1 MYQLSFP
8 SRRNQRWRRRLDMLD
23 GRRNT
28 EEGVKIVI
36 GGQIFPRRARQL
48 PPILRSSLTNF
59 TRVVPRV
66 HYEIPAGYYALR
78 SQPLGRDI
86 RRLICNSCYLEATFD
101 PLPPQSG
108 VPRGAAF
115 PSPGGMD
122 IRRGERRKGCVG
134 WFNFDREPWWKEGCG
149 GMRHADRERERRFMV
164 IRNYRL
170 APRLVASLRNLF
182 APH

>member
-66 HYEIPAGYYALR
+66 HYEIPAGYYAPRLR

-108 VPRGAAF
+108 VPRGATV
-115 PSPGGMD
+115 SKS
-122 IRRGERRKGCVG
+122 RGDGYSSRRKAKGVR
-134 WFNFDREPWWKEGCG
+134 W
-149 GMRHADRERERRFMV
+149 MV
-164 IRNYRL
+164 
-170 APRLVASLRNLF
+170 
-182 APH
+182 

>member
-1 MYQLSFP
+1 
-8 SRRNQRWRRRLDMLD
+8 MLD

-108 VPRGAAF
+108 VPRGARF
-115 PSPGGMD
+115 QVPGGW
-122 IRRGERRKGCVG
+122 IFVEAKGERGALDGLTLTANRGGRK
-134 WFNFDREPWWKEGCG
+134 DAEGC
-149 GMRHADRERERRFMV
+149 DTQTERERERRFMV

>member
-1 MYQLSFP
+1 
-8 SRRNQRWRRRLDMLD
+8 MLD

-66 HYEIPAGYYALR
+66 HYEIPAGYYAPRLR

-108 VPRGAAF
+108 VPRGARF
-115 PSPGGMD
+115 QV
-122 IRRGERRKGCVG
+122 RGDGYSSRRKAKGVR
-134 WFNFDREPWWKEGCG
+134 W
-149 GMRHADRERERRFMV
+149 MV
-164 IRNYRL
+164 
-170 APRLVASLRNLF
+170 
-182 APH
+182 